1 MCIQESKNPRIK
13 PADSTEQR
21 RTADLTDNIIKKSK
35 NTENSFNNVIF
46 FFCILRTF
54 PLFFRPVSNAS
65 EVMQIISSVLKLRA
79 HCPTLVH
86 ADSSR
91 SHLIVTLT
99 VSSKSPNAVA
109 LGEMH
114 VWEFIE
120 DLFQ

>member
-1 MCIQESKNPRIK
+1 MYFK
-13 PADSTEQR
+13 D
-21 RTADLTDNIIKKSK
+21 
-35 NTENSFNNVIF
+35 
-46 FFCILRTF
+46 F
-54 PLFFRPVSNAS
+54 PFMFFRPVSNAS

-86 ADSSR
+86 TDSSR